1 MAKYDDAAWHY
12 NGDFPKDLP
21 KENGATHI
29 GMLLTWCIE
38 MELVAEEQVEDNFTQ
53 ITQVKNRTQTG
64 VDFLF
69 NCCDGK
75 FTTADLNEVGN
86 GFIQDYYDD
95 ETPFA
100 QAYSDYL
107 SDYAEVL
114 NIKVIDHYLDHDSL
128 YRLENSWANYDL
140 LVPIL
145 NQRFRAWQNL
155 KSQQDY

>member
-12 NGDFPKDLP
+12 NGDFPQDLP
-21 KENGATHI
+21 KENGATHM

-38 MELVAEEQVEDNFTQ
+38 MDVIAEEHIEDHTPQ
-53 ITQVKNRTQTG
+53 IIQVKNRAQTG

-75 FTTADLNEVGN
+75 FTTADLNDLGN
-86 GFIQDYYDD
+86 NFIQDYYDD

-107 SDYAEVL
+107 ADYAEVL
-114 NIKVIDHYLDHDSL
+114 NIKVIENYLDHDSL
-128 YRLENSWANYDL
+128 YRIENSWANYEL
-140 LVPIL
+140 LKPIL
-145 NQRFRAWQNL
+145 HQRFIEWKNFN
-155 KSQQDY
+155 SQ